1 MHNQIASFINSSV
14 PGANANVNI
23 ATVGNSSI
31 TIDAEKILEVCRALK
46 ASSEF
51 EMNVLQA
58 ITATDYKENLEL
70 TYILASFHKNH
81 ELLLKVKL
89 PRGEGTGNTLTNLS
103 KINSV
108 VSIWSAANFQERE
121 AYDMLGVHFVGHP
134 DHRRILCPD
143 DWQGY
148 PLRKD
153 YVVQEKYLDMVVNPP
168 WKNNTEDQMFG
179 KNLKEQMGD
188 PKLVSFS
195 WKGKN
200 SGGNVEE
207 ESDEKDGE

>member
-1 MHNQIASFINSSV
+1 MHNQIATFLNSAVS
-14 PGANANVNI
+14 GANAVVNT
-23 ATVGNSSI
+23 ATVGDSSI
-31 TIDAEKILEVCRALK
+31 TVDAEKILEVCRALK
-46 ASSEF
+46 TSAEF
-51 EMNVLQA
+51 EMNVLEA
-58 ITATDYKENLEL
+58 ITATDYKEHLEL
-70 TYILASFHKNH
+70 TYILASFIKNH

-108 VSIWSAANFQERE
+108 SSVWSAANFQERE
-121 AYDMLGVHFVGHP
+121 AYDMIGVHFVGHP

-143 DWQGY
+143 EWEGY

-179 KNLKEQMGD
+179 KKLKEQMEN
-188 PKLVSFS
+188 PKLVTIS
-195 WKGKN
+195 WKDKK
-200 SGGNVEE
+200 SGDSDG

>member
-1 MHNQIASFINSSV
+1 MHNEIASFLNTAVPGSNPVVKSAEVGHSSV
-14 PGANANVNI
+14 FVE
-23 ATVGNSSI
+23 
-31 TIDAEKILEVCRALK
+31 AEKILEVCEKLK
-46 ASSEF
+46 TSPEF
-51 EMNVLQA
+51 QMNVLQA
-58 ITATDYKENLEL
+58 VSGTDFKDHLEITYV
-70 TYILASFHKNH
+70 LASFVKNT

-89 PRGEGTGNTLTNLS
+89 PRGEGTGNTLANLP

-108 VSIWSAANFQERE
+108 TSVWSAANFQERE
-121 AYDMLGVHFVGHP
+121 TYDLLGVHFVGHP

-143 DWQGY
+143 EWQGY

-168 WKNNTEDQMFG
+168 WKINTEDHMFG
-179 KNLKEQMGD
+179 KNLKEQVGD
-188 PKLVSFS
+188 PKLVTFS

-200 SGGNVEE
+200 SGGNVGE